1 MSPSRSQFAIRKWMT
16 LVAACAV
23 ILTLVRSPALA
34 GVMTILMLFSPFL
47 VECYKGV
54 QRLRKSSRGSN
65 QNLDFGGYAWQLVNL
80 GILVSL
86 WLGLSGLLVVARGKP
101 EAFLVTTFGR
111 FSRDDAFDNLDDVTL
126 GFWWA
131 HSCLVLIVILATWCR
146 RTDILFVLMSGPII
160 ALAITAVFG
169 EKWTDPN
176 WFQIVAVC
184 EICWLVSTVV
194 GQAYWVLKP

>member
-16 LVAACAV
+16 FLAACAV
-23 ILTLVRSPALA
+23 ILTLVRSPAVA
-34 GVMTILMLFSPFL
+34 GAVTILMLFSPFL

-54 QRLRKSSRGSN
+54 RRLGKSSRGSN
-65 QNLDFGGYAWQLVNL
+65 QNPDFGGYAWQIVNL

-111 FSRDDAFDNLDDVTL
+111 FSRDDAFDNLDDVTVGL
-126 GFWWA
+126 WWL
-131 HSCLVLIVILATWCR
+131 HSFLVLVVILATWYR
-146 RTDILFVLMSGPII
+146 RNDVLIVLMSGPVI
-160 ALAITAVFG
+160 ALAIAMFG
-169 EKWTDPN
+169 EQWTDPN

>member
-101 EAFLVTTFGR
+101 EAFLVTTSVGSVAMMPLTTWTTLRSGSGGR
-111 FSRDDAFDNLDDVTL
+111 IRA
-126 GFWWA
+126 
-131 HSCLVLIVILATWCR
+131 
-146 RTDILFVLMSGPII
+146 
-160 ALAITAVFG
+160 
-169 EKWTDPN
+169 
-176 WFQIVAVC
+176 WF
-184 EICWLVSTVV
+184 
-194 GQAYWVLKP
+194 

>member
-1 MSPSRSQFAIRKWMT
+1 M
-16 LVAACAV
+16 
-23 ILTLVRSPALA
+23 
-34 GVMTILMLFSPFL
+34 
-47 VECYKGV
+47 
-54 QRLRKSSRGSN
+54 LRKSSRGSN
-65 QNLDFGGYAWQLVNL
+65 QNSEVGEYAWQLVNL

-111 FSRDDAFDNLDDVTL
+111 FSRDDAFDNLDDVTV

-131 HSCLVLIVILATWCR
+131 HSSLVLVVILATWCR

-160 ALAITAVFG
+160 ALAISAVFG

-176 WFQIVAVC
+176 WFQIVAVF